1 MDGEKEKAGKNA
13 WETAPGEKWNM
24 RHWETHGLAHRG
36 HRPASPEGAGCLPPP
51 PDQHPTQVTHLVSGV
66 GCDGDSGG
74 DTRCLSLGRAP
85 GTHRKPSPLAL
96 TVSHSLSWIQCW
108 LVKKKKQVK
117 TKALPPIPGERQ
129 GARNM
134 QRGFCLCSPVPG
146 GGGSSWGEGRGA
158 LTAEDGE
165 GTGQMRLEAWGW
177 GGEEEDRKNSETL
190 MLGRAPAIIR
200 AAPSVG
206 CAHCGRRPFTSLT
219 GWAPRN
225 QPGGTEVT
233 CLATSSVLVT

>member
-1 MDGEKEKAGKNA
+1 MEHASATGATG
-13 WETAPGEKWNM
+13 
-24 RHWETHGLAHRG
+24 RLR
-36 HRPASPEGAGCLPPP
+36 ASPTGGIAQLPQRVPAACHLP
-51 PDQHPTQVTHLVSGV
+51 LHQHPTQVTHLVSCV

-74 DTRCLSLGRAP
+74 HTRCLSLGRAP
-85 GTHRKPSPLAL
+85 GPRNTQETLSLGTDSQSQLILNTML
-96 TVSHSLSWIQCW
+96 TC
-108 LVKKKKQVK
+108 KK
-117 TKALPPIPGERQ
+117 TKRENQSLPPMPGERQ

-146 GGGSSWGEGRGA
+146 GGGNSWGGGRGA

-177 GGEEEDRKNSETL
+177 GGEEEDRKNSEKL

-225 QPGGTEVT
+225 QPGGAEVT